1 MPVQQ
6 RAEILAV
13 SQVGQYTQ
21 FTVIAPDIARDARPG
36 HFVTVAVGGAR
47 TSMILRRSF
56 ALYDATPGEDYAG
69 TVQFV
74 VSPQGPGT
82 QWLVEQPVGAALDI
96 VGPLGRPFPLPDEPV
111 PAVLVG
117 GGYGTAPLIPLAREL
132 IARGSNVEMVVGAG
146 SADRLFGEV
155 IARRAA
161 GMVTVTTDDGTAGE
175 RGRVTDVLPLVLT
188 RSRARVV
195 YACGPMAMLR
205 AVGDVAAAHGIVA
218 HVAVEES
225 MACGIGV
232 CMTCVLPVR
241 GDDGQSR
248 FVRSC
253 VEGPVFPADRVRW
266 ADVGSLPADLLGADA
281 MGG

>member
-6 RAEILAV
+6 KAEILAV

-36 HFVTVAVGGAR
+36 HFITVGVGGPR
-47 TSMILRRSF
+47 SSMILRRSF
-56 ALYDATPGEDYAG
+56 ALYDATPGDSYAG

-82 QWLVEQPVGAALDI
+82 QWLVRQPAGAMLDL
-96 VGPLGRPFPLPDEPV
+96 VGPLGRPFPLPEEQA

-132 IARGSNVEMVVGAG
+132 IARGSDVEMVVGAA

-155 IARRAA
+155 VARRTA
-161 GMVTVTTDDGTAGE
+161 GAVTVTTDDGSAGE
-175 RGRVTDVLPLVLT
+175 RGRVTDVLPLILA

-205 AVGDVAAAHGIVA
+205 AVGEVAAANGIVA